1 MAFEK
6 AVLADVMRRV
16 VSYVYMVGEVV
27 DPIETVFELLS
38 QCSWALAQYD
48 VHS

>member
-16 VSYVYMVGEVV
+16 VSYAHMVGEVV

-38 QCSWALAQYD
+38 QRSWALGQD
-48 VHS
+48 NVLS